1 MVKNMSSRSKK
12 ANTITQLVLV
22 VALIAIVNLL
32 GQFIYTRLD
41 LTLDQ
46 RFTLSDITKLQ
57 LEQLEGTIYAEVYLE
72 GDELEPGFK
81 KLRDATRDMLN
92 EFNILTDG
100 MVQFA
105 FINPDEQA
113 DGEDKYNYFQQL
125 QQQGLNYT
133 EVSDFSGTE
142 LKRKIIWPC
151 ALIKYGEKSVPVQ
164 LLMNQLG
171 GQDPSM
177 VLHNSIMRLEY
188 ELVAAIKRAT
198 GKSKPRVAIV
208 AGHGELSTEQTQEF
222 LADLKV
228 NYDVERMSL
237 PHYKPGKLEEYD
249 LAIVAKPDSNFS
261 DVDLY
266 KLDQYIMNGGKVLWL
281 LDALHIHLDSL
292 RKNPWTVSD
301 KYPLKNLR
309 GLLYNYGVRLN
320 ENFVQDYNSHSIPIK
335 MGKDGQ
341 VDERRKW
348 PFYPILIPQEQHPIT
363 KGVGPVWARFAS
375 TLDTVRKPGISKI
388 PLLITSPNSKV
399 LPHPVRIDLQ
409 MTSFN
414 FEPSHFNQPSQ
425 TVALLLEGAFTSDF
439 KNRLQPETL
448 ENKDF
453 SNFKSNGEPTKQIV
467 ISDGDM
473 AYGNTNGYFDN
484 KAFLMNCVDYLI
496 DNSKV
501 FSLRAK
507 NYRLRMLNIAK
518 AKEEKSFWTIVN
530 LSLPITIVILFGL
543 FFNYLRKRRYK

>member
-1 MVKNMSSRSKK
+1 MVKNVTGKSKK
-12 ANTITQLVLV
+12 ANTITQLILV

-32 GQFIYTRLD
+32 GQFVYTRLD
-41 LTLDQ
+41 LTLDK
-46 RFTLSDITKLQ
+46 RFTLSDITKSQ
-57 LEQLEGTIYAEVYLE
+57 LEQLEETIYVEVYLE
-72 GDELEPGFK
+72 GEDLQPGFK

-125 QQQGLNYT
+125 QQQGLSYT

-151 ALIKYGEKSVPVQ
+151 ALVKYGEKSVPVQ
-164 LLMNQLG
+164 LLMDQLG
-171 GQDPSM
+171 GQDPSI

-188 ELVAAIKRAT
+188 ELVAAIKRAK
-198 GKSKPRVAIV
+198 GKYKPRVAIV

-237 PHYKPGKLEEYD
+237 PSYKPGKLEQYD

-266 KLDQYIMNGGKVLWL
+266 KLDQYIMNGGKVLWM

-320 ENFVQDYNSHSIPIK
+320 ENFVQDYNSHSIPVK
-335 MGKDGQ
+335 MGNDGQ

-348 PFYPILIPQEQHPIT
+348 PFYPVLIPQEQHAIT

-375 TLDTVRKPGISKI
+375 TLDSVRKPNIKKT

-425 TVALLLEGAFTSDF
+425 TVAMLLEGSFTSDF

-448 ENKDF
+448 ENEDF
-453 SNFKSNGEPTKQIV
+453 ASFKAKGGPTKQIV
-467 ISDGDM
+467 ISDGDIGF
-473 AYGNTNGYFDN
+473 GNTKGYFDN
-484 KAFLMNCVDYLI
+484 KAFLMNCVDYLV
-496 DNSKV
+496 DDSKI

-507 NYRLRMLNIAK
+507 NYRLRMLNTAK
-518 AKEEKSFWTIVN
+518 AKEERSFWTVLN
-530 LSLPITIVILFGL
+530 LVIPITIVILFGL
-543 FFNYLRKRRYK
+543 LFNYLRQRRYK